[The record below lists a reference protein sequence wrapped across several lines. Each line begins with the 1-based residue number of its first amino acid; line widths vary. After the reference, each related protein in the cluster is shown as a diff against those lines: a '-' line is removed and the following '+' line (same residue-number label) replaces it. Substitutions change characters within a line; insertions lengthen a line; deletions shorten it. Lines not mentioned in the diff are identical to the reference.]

1 MTMGIWILGVHS
13 PTGIEHVE
21 FPSEAVAIAHAYWE
35 SHLPHGYHA
44 HELREPGGVVL
55 DHAALTA
62 KVDAFGATE
71 LPKAKGG

>member
-1 MTMGIWILGVHS
+1 VTMGIWILGVHS

-21 FPSEAVAIAHAYWE
+21 FPSEAVAIAHA
-35 SHLPHGYHA
+35 YHA